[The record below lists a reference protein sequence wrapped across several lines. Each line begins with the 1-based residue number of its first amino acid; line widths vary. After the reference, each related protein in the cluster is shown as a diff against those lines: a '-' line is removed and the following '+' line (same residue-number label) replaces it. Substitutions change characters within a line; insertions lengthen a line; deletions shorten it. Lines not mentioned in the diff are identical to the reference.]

1 MKIMKITLDEK
12 QCLKNKL
19 TLQETLIALAVRAG
33 KMKEA
38 IANLTAREVIVE
50 HGSDYFITQHWN
62 DVIEGLLCDC
72 ANNGLDL
79 SDERLLALAVK
90 VQECFPKQKMLNGW
104 GQETPF
110 YFRCNKTEIKNKLK
124 KFLTIYGEVSD
135 EDILDAT
142 KRYVASFASKG
153 YRGMRLAKYFI
164 LKDDRKLGADEE
176 VHVEQLSDLATFL
189 ENKSEGSEDIVNGD
203 DWLVNSRN

>member
-1 MKIMKITLDEK
+1 MKVTLDEK

-33 KMKEA
+33 DVKKVVD
-38 IANLTAREVIVE
+38 NLLAREVIVE
-50 HGSDYFITQHWN
+50 RNGEYLITQHWN
-62 DVIEGLLCDC
+62 DVVEEILCDSQ
-72 ANNGLDL
+72 NNGLDL

-90 VQECFPKQKMLNGW
+90 IQECFPKQKMRYAS
-104 GQETPF
+104 GQESPF

-135 EDILDAT
+135 DDIIDAT
-142 KRYVASFASKG
+142 KRYVATYTSKG
-153 YRGMRLAKYFI
+153 YLGMRLAKYFI
-164 LKDDRKLGADEE
+164 LKDDRKIGADEV

-189 ENKSEGSEDIVNGD
+189 ENKVEEGEDVVSGD
-203 DWLVNSRN
+203 DWLNNMRN